1 MLTNPARFRIVL
13 FLVFLAVFFPFHGDT
28 SGVALAQSPGKSIP
42 IFSQGQAVDDPQD
55 SAKSQQQAVQ
65 DFMAQAVM
73 QAVGKYLSPT
83 QMGTQ
88 FSALQ
93 KQILAH
99 PQKYIDSYQVFSQT
113 QTGGL
118 YRVTGQVSVSID
130 VLRKDLE
137 EAGFPITETARAQ
150 APVKDASNPPAS
162 ADKPQAPESTGET
175 AAETRVAKTN
185 EAPKTSATRGLSV
198 TKKEILWVVCEKWEQ
213 DWVIPA
219 NKRDAQSLFAQSIK
233 RELDDYDY
241 SLLYAEPGSVK
252 VDYTG
257 NIPLSQV
264 AALAQSLGVQ
274 QAVVG
279 AVALKQERNRPAK
292 LQISL
297 RVLKVAAGKTEG
309 NITRELGMEELS
321 NQDGASELA
330 SWVAPQLNSLLGAGE
345 REQKVSSPDAPAG
358 QAEPATTAAR
368 QEGPARWT
376 ISLPSA
382 QYGYWKEVER
392 ALREQFKSMQVTSL
406 EMGAAEGTVRLDGVD
421 GSFISRMN
429 GTSLPSGALV
439 RIDSYSAETREIKVS
454 FTPPGAVK
462 AEPKQ

>member
-1 MLTNPARFRIVL
+1 MLKNPSRFRVIL
-13 FLVFLAVFFPFHGDT
+13 FLAVLTAFIPFHGGT
-28 SGVALAQSPGKSIP
+28 FGMAFAQSPGTSIS

-88 FSALQ
+88 LSALQ

-99 PQKYIDSYQVFSQT
+99 PRKYVDSYQVFSQT

-118 YRVTGQVSVSID
+118 YRVTGQVSVSVD

-137 EAGFPITETARAQ
+137 EAGFPIAEAGRNQVTETPGAPASAEKPATSESTGGTAVATQTARAEE
-150 APVKDASNPPAS
+150 APKPPAS
-162 ADKPQAPESTGET
+162 
-175 AAETRVAKTN
+175 
-185 EAPKTSATRGLSV
+185 RGLSV
-198 TKKEILWVVCEKWEQ
+198 TKKEILWVVSEKWEQ
-213 DWVIPA
+213 DWAIPA
-219 NKRDAQSLFAQSIK
+219 NKKDAQSLFAQSMS

-279 AVALKQERNRPAK
+279 AVVLKQERNRPAK
-292 LQISL
+292 LQLNL
-297 RVLKVAAGKTEG
+297 RVLKVETGKAEG
-309 NITRELGMEELS
+309 DITRELGMEELS
-321 NQDGASELA
+321 NQDGANELA
-330 SWVAPQLNSLLGAGE
+330 SRVAPQLNSLLGTGGSGA
-345 REQKVSSPDAPAG
+345 RTASPGASAG
-358 QAEPATTAAR
+358 QAEPAAQAA
-368 QEGPARWT
+368 QGAPGRWT
-376 ISLPSA
+376 VNLPSA

-392 ALREQFKSMQVTSL
+392 VLREQFKSMQITSL
-406 EMGAAEGTVRLDGVD
+406 EIGGADGTVRLDGVD

-429 GTSLPSGALV
+429 GTSLPSGAVV
-439 RIDSYSAETREIKVS
+439 RIDSYSTETREIKVS

-462 AEPKQ
+462 AEPVQ